1 MSPEPIVSA
10 VILGAMVTG
19 VALRRRP
26 RVHVPL
32 MWAVIVADLA
42 LLLWVET
49 QARAIAT
56 VVGGGLPAYLWVHVG
71 FAVACVVGYGIAIGA
86 GIALFRNP
94 ASRWPPLHRVNG
106 WTVLA
111 ARVGLLAT
119 TPGLF
124 FPPLVSP

>member
-1 MSPEPIVSA
+1 MTWEPLASA
-10 VILGAMVTG
+10 TILLGMGVG
-19 VALRRRP
+19 VALRRR
-26 RVHVPL
+26 RAVHVPI
-32 MWAVIVADLA
+32 MWSAIVADLA

-56 VVGGGLPAYLWVHVG
+56 VLGGGLPAFMWVHIG
-71 FAVACVVGYGIAIGA
+71 FAVACIVGYAIAIGA
-86 GIALFRNP
+86 GIALLRNP
-94 ASRWPPLHRVNG
+94 ASRWRRVHRVNG

-124 FPPLVSP
+124 FPPLRP